1 MNYMYF
7 HIIVQYLQRI
17 YYTYISYKIDIDN
30 QNYQELWL
38 NEEIKLSKRLV
49 YKVLLFHC
57 NKR

>member
-30 QNYQELWL
+30 QNYQEL
-38 NEEIKLSKRLV
+38 
-49 YKVLLFHC
+49 
-57 NKR
+57 